1 MGPGKKGGCPFSVK
15 GGGEPVLNI
24 GRGDGLKVGG
34 ASGPLCLASSLAP
47 FFAQSG
53 ALEHRLPG
61 TSPDGRVISPSGHA
75 VCFFREPNPR
85 TAYGGPLVSA
95 LNASWREGVL
105 VVPGQL
111 SSMNSCLPPPR
122 LQAGQTPRTVT
133 AAPPTRGVVSGLPPP
148 AGSALLPSLCFPR
161 FPTTFYFLCVPSA

>member
-1 MGPGKKGGCPFSVK
+1 MEG
-15 GGGEPVLNI
+15 
-24 GRGDGLKVGG
+24 GDGLKVGG

-133 AAPPTRGVVSGLPPP
+133 AAPPTRGVVSGLPLPCRIRASP
-148 AGSALLPSLCFPR
+148 FPLFSTVSDDFLFPVCSLCLALEMPLSVFRVFLGSA
-161 FPTTFYFLCVPSA
+161 V